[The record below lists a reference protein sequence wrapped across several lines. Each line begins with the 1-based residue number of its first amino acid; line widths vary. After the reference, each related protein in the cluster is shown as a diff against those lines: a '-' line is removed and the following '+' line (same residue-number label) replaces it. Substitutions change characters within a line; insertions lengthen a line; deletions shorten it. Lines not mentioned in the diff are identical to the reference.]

1 MQGNV
6 RGRFGRR
13 LSIGVSAW
21 ILAAGILGAGPAAG
35 TPMTT
40 CTPTATQPQCTVFF
54 SGPDGFGLNSGD
66 ATLVSTE
73 LGIPILTAGELFET
87 SGTLAETIFF
97 DPVTDLDPF
106 PPSTSDPILDTTA
119 TTEWTIRN
127 ITGSPGAEPARDL
140 IGNVYYLFVGF
151 GEKDEN
157 GDVPDFEDPS
167 GNKIE
172 YGSTDLG
179 LILPSLILDPFADP
193 WVILEAFDSTL
204 NQTVFY
210 PAVDLGSM
218 ASGAEAD
225 PFDVG
230 YFIDGPVQ
238 EPLPSIFVLP
248 QFQVGAGFTVIPE
261 PETALLLGLGLAG
274 LAGTRPRRP

>member
-1 MQGNV
+1 MQENV
-6 RGRFGRR
+6 RGRLGRR

-40 CTPTATQPQCTVFF
+40 CTIDAGCVFF
-54 SGPDGFGLNSGD
+54 SGPDGLGLNSGD

-119 TTEWTIRN
+119 TTEWAIRN
-127 ITGSPGAEPARDL
+127 VTGSPGAEPARDL
-140 IGNVYYLFVGF
+140 IGNVYYIFVSILESFVDPISGL
-151 GEKDEN
+151 
-157 GDVPDFEDPS
+157 DVD
-167 GNKIE
+167 
-172 YGSTDLG
+172 YGSTSLG
-179 LILPSLILDPFADP
+179 LTLPSRILDPSADP

-204 NQTVFY
+204 NQTFFY
-210 PAVDLGSM
+210 PAVDLGSI

-225 PFDVG
+225 PFDVN
-230 YFIDGPVQ
+230 YFIGGPVQ
-238 EPLPSIFVLP
+238 EPLQNSIFVLP

-261 PETALLLGLGLAG
+261 PETALLLGLGLAA
-274 LAGTRPRRP
+274 LAVTRPRRP